1 MGWMG
6 AYALTVGS
14 IAAVLAGSGQRQAQA
29 QGLVL
34 KFVEHFAGIREA
46 LVIQGLWDEAD
57 GL

>member
-1 MGWMG
+1 MG